1 MVDSQLYQREKVFSQ
16 LGNIQKQS
24 SMCYCVECVGNRAQY
39 SVSFTQDGRVT
50 SECLDAVGLNPAD
63 AKLIV
68 EFLYENAVTIQQW
81 KDVILDII
89 ARV

>member
-1 MVDSQLYQREKVFSQ
+1 MDSQLYQREKVFSQ

-39 SVSFTQDGRVT
+39 SVRFAQDDWVT
-50 SECLDAVGLNPAD
+50 SECLDTVGLNPTD

-68 EFLYENAVTIQQW
+68 EFLYENAVGIQQW
-81 KDVILDII
+81 KDVVLDII
-89 ARV
+89 AKV